1 MSEYFDENFVRNS
14 VLFERKFVDD
24 FNNILIKKHKLM
36 YFEHNWC
43 QREYIKNESPRYLFM
58 IALFNAYF
66 IFHESA
72 PMLTVPFNVFWQ
84 KNIICSIK
92 HINDLRN
99 LFAHNCIN
107 TNRGLETLKWFVK
120 DIDDRLPAKL
130 IRAYNNKCKHF
141 LLELPETNEF
151 WGRALEEI
159 CKKSSDTLNN
169 CKIAIENKNN
179 IEKSY
184 IKSYKKYMLAYFD
197 RNYRKDFKDNEDKLK
212 KCTDKIDWIMNED
225 FFADWKRDD
234 IYPETICEEIMNT
247 T

>member
-99 LFAHNCIN
+99 LFAHN
-107 TNRGLETLKWFVK
+107 
-120 DIDDRLPAKL
+120 
-130 IRAYNNKCKHF
+130 
-141 LLELPETNEF
+141 
-151 WGRALEEI
+151 
-159 CKKSSDTLNN
+159 
-169 CKIAIENKNN
+169 
-179 IEKSY
+179 
-184 IKSYKKYMLAYFD
+184 
-197 RNYRKDFKDNEDKLK
+197 
-212 KCTDKIDWIMNED
+212 
-225 FFADWKRDD
+225 
-234 IYPETICEEIMNT
+234 
-247 T
+247 